1 LRVRRETNSCR
12 GKRSDPYHLAL
23 VIEGGGMRGVVSGG
37 MISALEAEGF
47 LPCFDSVHGSSAGA
61 CAGAYFIAGQARL
74 GTQIYYED
82 VNNSR
87 FINPWRPL
95 IGRPIMN
102 THFLI
107 DEVMRT
113 TKPLD
118 VGRVLATSG
127 MLHVVATDAETGE
140 GRTYTE
146 FRDAAH
152 FFSVLKG
159 TITIPIIG
167 GSAVDVDG
175 AKLVDGGIVQ
185 QVAVRSA
192 IDAGATHILVLMTRR
207 DGELERPDR
216 TWRLAV
222 ESLGLR
228 ILHHSKLAMAYE
240 RRNPGINKTLDFIR
254 HPPPSLSIDS
264 IVRPADALEIERLT
278 ISAALL
284 IAADQEAQRAVLDY
298 VYDAHDDPASSRSM
312 RD

>member
-1 LRVRRETNSCR
+1 MPVRSLLRVRRETKSCR
-12 GKRSDPYHLAL
+12 GRRSDPHHLAL

-47 LPCFDSVHGSSAGA
+47 LHCFDSVHGSSAGA

-87 FINPWRPL
+87 FINRWRPF

-107 DEVMRT
+107 DEVMHVM
-113 TKPLD
+113 KPLD
-118 VGRVLATSG
+118 VGRVLATNG

-140 GRTYTE
+140 GRTYAQ

-167 GSAVDVDG
+167 GSPVDVDG

-207 DGELERPDR
+207 DGELERPDG

-228 ILHHSKLAMAYE
+228 VLHHSKLAMAYE
-240 RRNPGINKTLDFIR
+240 RRNPGINQTLEFIK
-254 HPPPSLSIDS
+254 HPPAGLNIDS
-264 IVRPADALEIERLT
+264 IVRSATALDIDRLT
-278 ISAALL
+278 VSTPLL
-284 IAADQEAQRAVLDY
+284 KAADQEAQRAVLDY
-298 VYDAHDDPASSRSM
+298 VYSGGIG
-312 RD
+312 